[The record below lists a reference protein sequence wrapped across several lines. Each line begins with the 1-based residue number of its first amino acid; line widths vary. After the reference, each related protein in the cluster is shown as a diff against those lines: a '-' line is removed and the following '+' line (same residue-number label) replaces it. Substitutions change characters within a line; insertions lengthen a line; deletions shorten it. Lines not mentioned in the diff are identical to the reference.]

1 MRPCLGGR
9 APEHLFVQLG
19 KLSAY
24 GDLRVG
30 GYRGD
35 VFQCSMN
42 PEDRIPDSLEG
53 VPVQILPV
61 DYIWIRERSW
71 SPSFDIA
78 LGDPHRPFAYYVE
91 RKNRELIRQ
100 YPGCEIYMYRADLG
114 KGPMTRVNSPRGL
127 VKCARSICLG
137 GRAPEH
143 LFVRSL
149 VSSRHTAICTNWHVV
164 TGGFS
169 QRLPFDPG
177 MHETVKLHQ
186 PPVEGTAD
194 GVTSSKV
201 GTLSDWRNLSPTG
214 VNFVDAAE
222 FEIAED
228 VAAAH
233 IPCKPAS
240 LATQP
245 NSSPS
250 PDPPTPYTP
259 CSSPLRTPGPLYRLL
274 PSPTHLPTQDAQRL
288 IATLRH

>member
-1 MRPCLGGR
+1 MTEL
-9 APEHLFVQLG
+9 
-19 KLSAY
+19 
-24 GDLRVG
+24 DLRHRPLVCG
-30 GYRGD
+30 LR
-35 VFQCSMN
+35 
-42 PEDRIPDSLEG
+42 
-53 VPVQILPV
+53 VQIV
-61 DYIWIRERSW
+61 HIYEDGNSR
-71 SPSFDIA
+71 
-78 LGDPHRPFAYYVE
+78 GVE
-91 RKNRELIRQ
+91 TGTL
-100 YPGCEIYMYRADLG
+100 
-114 KGPMTRVNSPRGL
+114 TGL
-127 VKCARSICLG
+127 VTRTSGNKSKVLI
-137 GRAPEH
+137 
-143 LFVRSL
+143 
-149 VSSRHTAICTNWHVV
+149 TNWHVV

-250 PDPPTPYTP
+250 PDPPTPGTL
-259 CSSPLRTPGPLYRLL
+259 CSSPRRTPGPPYRQL
-274 PSPTHLPTQDAQRL
+274 PSPTHPPTQDAQRL